1 MSVMNAGKKS
11 KALVRPLRAGNSR
24 AGERP
29 GRIRASEPGAAASR
43 PEKRNV
49 PGVSAPARPDKAVP
63 GRPRATGK
71 SPARPRLWAVPDVS
85 RPAIAGSGGRDPGAT
100 SARDT
105 SASAKTGP
113 GQSPGQRGVG
123 RGWAARRAA
132 PVARGRK
139 YPAGAPA
146 PDGPR
151 RPDLTSSHGA
161 QGPHGVARAAAA
173 WRPGSGEQPDSRPAG
188 PAARPPSVGAARTA
202 AAGRLLPGARGPVR
216 LRSLSQASRAYPA
229 DQAHPA
235 GPPGPLGGRDSPPR
249 GGHHPA
255 PARRGLRR
263 SGLQPR
269 PAAVR
274 GPGGHAAG
282 SGQARPVPVV
292 GRAERGAQGRPAGGH
307 PADHGVQRAG
317 QPGRGARRE
326 PLGPPGLTWRRGTA
340 VTITGVGHAGATR
353 RRETRERSP
362 ELISPPG
369 RRALDLRRGGAP
381 EGERVPDPGAT
392 RPGAISRTGCCGR
405 DLGRNVPGA
414 PGGSR
419 PACATRRQ
427 GFSWPSPAGR
437 RRFTGKSRNRRVA
450 ACAAP
455 GVCSSVTTTSSS
467 YSAVVHV

>member
-1 MSVMNAGKKS
+1 MSVMNAAKKS

-49 PGVSAPARPDKAVP
+49 PGVSSPARPDKAVP

-113 GQSPGQRGVG
+113 ASDRGRWHRASGLPGRRSPG
-123 RGWAARRAA
+123 RASS
-132 PVARGRK
+132 PG
-139 YPAGAPA
+139 AGSIPLVPRPRMA
-146 PDGPR
+146 PDDLISPR
-151 RPDLTSSHGA
+151 PTAPRAPTESPGRP
-161 QGPHGVARAAAA
+161 
-173 WRPGSGEQPDSRPAG
+173 RPGGQDQASQPDSRPAG
-188 PAARPPSVGAARTA
+188 PAARPPSVGAARTV
-202 AAGRLLPGARGPVR
+202 AAGRPLPGARGPVR
-216 LRSLSQASRAYPA
+216 LRSLSPASRAYPA

-274 GPGGHAAG
+274 GPGGYAAG

-317 QPGRGARRE
+317 QPGCGARRE

-340 VTITGVGHAGATR
+340 VTITGVGHARDTPAGDAR
-353 RRETRERSP
+353 AIP

-369 RRALDLRRGGAP
+369 RRALDLRRGGA
-381 EGERVPDPGAT
+381 G
-392 RPGAISRTGCCGR
+392 
-405 DLGRNVPGA
+405 
-414 PGGSR
+414 GGSVCPIPVR
-419 PACATRRQ
+419 HARAR
-427 GFSWPSPAGR
+427 
-437 RRFTGKSRNRRVA
+437 SRAPDVA
-450 ACAAP
+450 AA
-455 GVCSSVTTTSSS
+455 T
-467 YSAVVHV
+467 